1 MSDVGSSDRVLTTV
15 ERAIALRRVEALR
28 GVPMEELSHVAA
40 VAREEWWDEGDFYCR
55 AGDPPGGFAVLVSA
69 SVELRRGEEVVGRAE
84 PGEAIGA
91 WSIFDDQPRL
101 MDAAV
106 VGSGRALVI
115 DRDAF
120 FDVLSDHFE
129 IARCMMRDLVRQL
142 RELAQT

>member
-1 MSDVGSSDRVLTTV
+1 MSETGSDRLMTTV

-28 GVPMEELSHVAA
+28 GVPMEELSHVAGI
-40 VAREEWWDEGDFYCR
+40 AREEWWDEGDFYCR
-55 AGDPPGGFAVLVSA
+55 AGDPPGGFAVLVSSA
-69 SVELRRGEEVVGRAE
+69 IELRQGDRVVGRAE

-101 MDAAV
+101 IDAAIV
-106 VGSGRALVI
+106 TAGRALVI

-142 RELAQT
+142 RELAQP